1 MKKPAG
7 AGFKESA
14 KPVGSAAFALLA
26 SGARADH
33 FDFDAA
39 ILRAAFSG
47 LVVGDRLLLALAF
60 RVDTV
65 GFDTLGRQV
74 GLDRL
79 GATDRQL
86 VVVRIGADAV
96 GVAGGD
102 DHFQV

>member
-7 AGFKESA
+7 AGFMETA
-14 KPVGSAAFALLA
+14 KPFGSAAFALLA

-33 FDFDAA
+33 FDFHAA
-39 ILRAAFSG
+39 ILRAAFGG

-65 GFDTLGRQV
+65 GFDALGRQV

-79 GATDRQL
+79 GTPDRQL
-86 VVVRIGADAV
+86 VVVRVATDAV
-96 GVAGGD
+96 GVADGD
-102 DHFQV
+102 DD